1 MDNLYFRVADAC
13 FHIEFIDEEDN
24 RNLLPSFPAF
34 HLKETPS
41 EPLMFSLR
49 VGESLCN
56 TNPEGEEVGQFDCGG
71 ANHGIYK
78 LPTGGYAM
86 HISSPEGTLSCIL
99 KTNADFT
106 ECQATLVG
114 DNEARQFGL
123 NNAIMICFA
132 FSGAYHNI
140 LLIHASVPM
149 IDDKA
154 YLFLGKSGTGKSTH
168 CKLWLKNFEAADLL
182 NDDNPAV
189 RVHPDGNIY
198 VYGTPWSGK
207 TPCYRALRKLVGG
220 FLRLE
225 QAPFNEISRLH
236 PVQALASVL
245 SSCSTMVWDNP
256 SYKKI
261 CDTVTQVIS
270 RTPVFYLKNL
280 PNNEAAQMSYS
291 ALRPEDENN

>member
-13 FHIEFIDEEDN
+13 FHIEFLDEEDN

-34 HLKETPS
+34 HLKEVPS

-49 VGESLCN
+49 VGKSLCN
-56 TNPEGEEVGQFDCGG
+56 IAPEGEEVGQFDCGG

-86 HISSPEGTLSCIL
+86 HISSPEGILSCIL
-99 KTNADFT
+99 NTNADFT
-106 ECQATLVG
+106 ECQATLIG
-114 DNEARQFGL
+114 DKEARQFGL

-132 FSGAYHNI
+132 FSGAHHNI

-168 CKLWLKNFEAADLL
+168 CKLWLENFEKADLL
-182 NDDNPAV
+182 NDDNPAI
-189 RVHPDGNIY
+189 RVHSDGNIY

-207 TPCYRALRKLVGG
+207 TPCYRALRRLIGG

-225 QAPFNEISRLH
+225 QAPFNEIKRLH
-236 PVQALASVL
+236 PVHALASVL
-245 SSCSTMVWDNP
+245 SSCSTMVWDSP

-280 PNNEAAQMSYS
+280 PNKEAAEMSHA